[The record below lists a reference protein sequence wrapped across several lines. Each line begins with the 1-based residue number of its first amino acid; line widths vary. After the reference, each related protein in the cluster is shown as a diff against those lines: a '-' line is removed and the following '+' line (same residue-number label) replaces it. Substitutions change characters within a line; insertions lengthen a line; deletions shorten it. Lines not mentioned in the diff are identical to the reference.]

1 MSAGAHDGTV
11 QRISRT
17 GLFWWPTSR
26 HALLLYC
33 SIARTRHAA
42 NGEQLAGPSAQAR
55 RTTRSL
61 ATEGIREKAQAG
73 PSPGVVIRGGLFALS
88 LTFAQPH
95 PRASAAVLVDEDHAG
110 GF

>member
-1 MSAGAHDGTV
+1 M
-11 QRISRT
+11 
-17 GLFWWPTSR
+17 PTTEQCNVFR
-26 HALLLYC
+26 APDYFGGRRVDTLYC